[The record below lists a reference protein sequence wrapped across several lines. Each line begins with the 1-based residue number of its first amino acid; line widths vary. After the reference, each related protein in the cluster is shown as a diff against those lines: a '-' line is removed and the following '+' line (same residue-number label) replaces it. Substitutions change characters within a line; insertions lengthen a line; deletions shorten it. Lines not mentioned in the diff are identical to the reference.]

1 MGIVDLTALKALD
14 SWRETDQ
21 ESACTRER
29 SNWTLPSKCG
39 QQCMEILRWSGPIKK
54 GSIKAYNA
62 LQDMISSIR
71 GLGDI
76 WMHSEESQNEN
87 RDNPISLE
95 VPKLYERG
103 ADGSL
108 VPTISFSHRP
118 QRSCWQPR
126 QRES

>member
-1 MGIVDLTALKALD
+1 VKLTRNQLAP
-14 SWRETDQ
+14 
-21 ESACTRER
+21 ESAQIGLFLASVVKSVWRTYAG
-29 SNWTLPSKCG
+29 TV
-39 QQCMEILRWSGPIKK
+39 PIKK
-54 GSIKAYNA
+54 GSMKAHNA

-87 RDNPISLE
+87 RDNPLSLE